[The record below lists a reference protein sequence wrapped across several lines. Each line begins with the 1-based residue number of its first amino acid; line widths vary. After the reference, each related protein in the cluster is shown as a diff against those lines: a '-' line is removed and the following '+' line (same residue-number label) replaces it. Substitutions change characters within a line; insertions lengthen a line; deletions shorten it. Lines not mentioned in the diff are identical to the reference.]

1 MKLEKFYNSIFFKIF
16 DFIYNLVIFNVIF
29 ILTLVLGLGV
39 FSYML
44 AFITLVLAIKALD
57 DGIGFSIV
65 KRWVISLKKHFLKA
79 LKLSVFYTVF
89 LGFFIFDVLFFN
101 IVIQEQNLVIYQV
114 LYYLFLVLSIVMI
127 YATINAAFVYVYF
140 PHLSI
145 RKIIKYSLIL
155 VQLVPVPA
163 LFLVFGII
171 VSVFL
176 FYVFPLI
183 LVFIWFSLIF
193 YVYHKMIRKTY
204 LKLVPIDRE
213 PLDITD

>member
-1 MKLEKFYNSIFFKIF
+1 MKLEKFYNSTIFRVF
-16 DFIYNLVIFNVIF
+16 DFVYNLVIFNIFF
-29 ILTLVLGLGV
+29 ILTFILGLGV

-57 DGIGFSIV
+57 EGIDFSIV
-65 KRWVISLKKHFLKA
+65 KRWVINLKKHFFKA
-79 LKLSVFYTVF
+79 LKISIFYSIF
-89 LGFFIFDVLFFN
+89 LALFIFDVLFFN

-114 LYYLFLVLSIVMI
+114 LYYLFLVLTIVMI
-127 YATINAAFVYVYF
+127 FATINSAFVFVYY

-145 RKIIKYSLIL
+145 KKIIKYSFIL

-163 LFLVFGII
+163 LFLIFGII
-171 VSVFL
+171 LSIFL

-193 YVYHKMIRKTY
+193 YVYHKLIKKTY
-204 LKLVPIDRE
+204 LKLVPENHE
-213 PLDITD
+213 PLDITN